1 MKNGKDKH
9 LLRREKTNMPLPVN
23 PIVSSILKILSL
35 GHLQDAGKLMT
46 FYLNSHIKL

>member
-9 LLRREKTNMPLPVN
+9 WLGRENAIMPLPLN

-35 GHLQDAGKLMT
+35 GHLQDAGKLMN
-46 FYLNSHIKL
+46 FSFNSYVKL